1 MLFVSLHKHWAS
13 RAPGNALLINLFSPH
28 YVSSRVRREQGE
40 IALFVAGKAHIMRFQ
55 APVLYTHCVSS
66 ESPSMS
72 LRFALPTLLL
82 SLVASSLQPQ
92 QGRLLVTQK
101 GTQSLAI
108 VDPGSGRILASV
120 PEGGITGHEVIAS
133 PDGRF
138 AYVPI
143 YSNVG
148 VGKAGTNGQI
158 IDVIDI
164 AAQKVV
170 SSFDFGH
177 GVRPH
182 CPLIGPKD
190 GLLYVST
197 EIEQSITIIDP
208 KTLKIV
214 GTIPTGQPQSHM
226 FTLSHDGRRAYT
238 ANVGPGTVSVL
249 DVPGRKVVK
258 IIPISSNTQ
267 RIAITPD
274 DRWVFT
280 ADQVVPRLVVIDTVT
295 DKVNSSI
302 PLEGIAYGTAPT
314 ADGRWLL
321 VTLPDQNKIAVVD
334 LQSMKVVRSV
344 PVGAYPQEVL
354 IRPDGK
360 VAYVSCMHSD
370 QVAEIDLAKWTLTRL
385 IPTGKDTDGLAWA
398 GQ

>member
-1 MLFVSLHKHWAS
+1 
-13 RAPGNALLINLFSPH
+13 
-28 YVSSRVRREQGE
+28 
-40 IALFVAGKAHIMRFQ
+40 
-55 APVLYTHCVSS
+55 
-66 ESPSMS
+66 MS
-72 LRFALPTLLL
+72 LRFALPLLFL
-82 SLVASSLQPQ
+82 PLVASSLQAQ

-108 VDPGSGRILASV
+108 VDPNSGHILASV

-133 PDGRF
+133 PDGRLAF
-138 AYVPI
+138 VPI

-148 VGKAGTNGQI
+148 VGSPGTNGQI

-170 SSFDFGH
+170 NSFDFGR

-197 EIEQSITIIDP
+197 EIVQSITIIDP

-249 DVPGRKVVK
+249 DIPGRKVLT

-334 LQSMKVVRSV
+334 LKSMKVVRSV
-344 PVGAYPQEVL
+344 PVGVYPQEVL

-360 VAYVSCMHSD
+360 AAYVSCMHSD
-370 QVAEIDLAKWTLTRL
+370 QVAEIDLTKWTLTRL
-385 IPTGKDTDGLAWA
+385 IPTGKGTDGLAWA